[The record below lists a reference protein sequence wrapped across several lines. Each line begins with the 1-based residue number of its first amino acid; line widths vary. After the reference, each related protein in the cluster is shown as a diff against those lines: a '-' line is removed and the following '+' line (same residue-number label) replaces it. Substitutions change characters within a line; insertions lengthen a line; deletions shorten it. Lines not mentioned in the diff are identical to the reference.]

1 MLGICFGHK
10 LMAWALCG
18 RVEKYPGGW
27 SVGPEV
33 YEFDG
38 ISDKACVMSWHQDQV
53 IEKPAAAEIAG
64 SSAFCKYAALCHT
77 AIGRLLFN
85 LILNSTPC
93 MLLTLS
99 WRDEPCCLI
108 MAEKTL
114 TGLDKSLL
122 SAAIADQIEVFSRNR
137 GESWR
142 RACRNVSEGI
152 YKGCNSVPWC
162 AKVVT

>member
-10 LMAWALCG
+10 LMAWALGG

-38 ISDKACVMSWHQDQV
+38 ISDKACVMSWHQDQ
-53 IEKPAAAEIAG
+53 
-64 SSAFCKYAALCHT
+64 YAALCHT

-122 SAAIADQIEVFSRNR
+122 SAAIADQIKVFSRNR